1 MDVDARFNSLP
12 RGPAGGPVPDE
23 PAMVALAWVPLPA
36 LLDDAERGRPRTA
49 MAHDFSRTMIR
60 TLAGL
65 GAFRG
70 PIPAAAGGFG
80 GLNRMRGGGAEGRDG
95 AEVAGQRVAGA
106 AGKARLKFEAA
117 PVLRR
122 WSAAENGRSP
132 VAVTGP
138 SGHRHHHPRA
148 DALVPTLCLASVP
161 ASYLSPPS
169 PLEFWDYLH
178 LHKSFAPSSLTL
190 SPPPRLL
197 FIPNRSLP
205 HSRSKSLNRSLFRPP
220 SILPTIPPC
229 HSPFCSLALARS
241 P

>member
-49 MAHDFSRTMIR
+49 MVHDFSRTMIR

-70 PIPAAAGGFG
+70 PLPAAAGGSG

-95 AEVAGQRVAGA
+95 AEVAGQRVASA

-169 PLEFWDYLH
+169 PLECWDGLSASTQVVRPLVAH
-178 LHKSFAPSSLTL
+178 LIATPSLASHPQSLT
-190 SPPPRLL
+190 ST
-197 FIPNRSLP
+197 FSL
-205 HSRSKSLNRSLFRPP
+205 
-220 SILPTIPPC
+220 
-229 HSPFCSLALARS
+229 
-241 P
+241 